1 MYVHTSIPPTPSPS
15 LSLPFPLPS
24 PLYFYPANEYSL
36 CSHASGTPFRSHT
49 QLRTSLRLLIS
60 RSFWDRCVFLIFS
73 FFITNFSRYSLSLSH
88 FFFFS
93 FLRISR
99 HSRLIHSQILPL
111 LLLPFCSQIIYISIL
126 T

>member
-15 LSLPFPLPS
+15 LSLPLSS

-73 FFITNFSRYSLSLSH
+73 FFITNFSRYSLSLSL
-88 FFFFS
+88 S
-93 FLRISR
+93 LSLFLLFISAN
-99 HSRLIHSQILPL
+99 LT
-111 LLLPFCSQIIYISIL
+111 PFTFNTFADSSSSSSSPFLFTDYL
-126 T
+126 Y